1 MFAAAPMS
9 TGGYVIAY
17 IVLGVALFS
26 LVVIAR
32 DPRLITP
39 RRAMRGVMKPWE
51 EIAWRIAAGAGI
63 AIACA
68 GLIALTADVLR

>member
-1 MFAAAPMS
+1 MLAAAPMS
-9 TGGYVIAY
+9 TGGYLIAY
-17 IVLGVALFS
+17 VVLSVALFS

-51 EIAWRIAAGAGI
+51 ENAWRVAAGVGI
-63 AIACA
+63 VIACA
-68 GLIALTADVLR
+68 GLIALTADALK